1 MAPKSKTYAFSL
13 SFRGSL
19 LVWSFLLSVL
29 TVESG
34 PIDAF
39 PPMEY
44 RTPIELLENPPADD

>member
-1 MAPKSKTYAFSL
+1 MTLKSETYAFSL

-19 LVWSFLLSVL
+19 LVWSFLLSVF

-44 RTPIELLENPPADD
+44 RTPIELLEIPPAVD